1 MSVRAKMTAIA
12 DQLRALM
19 GGTDALSLDGMA
31 TTGANANAAKADIAA
46 YITEKGVEVP
56 EGTALDGFRALL
68 DLIAIES
75 GVKWEKFDC
84 VVETTTT
91 WTRDTNGSD
100 VRTYFNISIANEMI
114 WNARYFDSNRGLYGS
129 DQAGI
134 DFSDIT
140 SFVGKYYVKTDG
152 TMSGK
157 IDTCSMVA
165 GSTTV
170 CGVNLT
176 SVHNA
181 TAEELTT
188 FSQGTTSYGI
198 ATIAEG
204 ELPEEGT
211 LIEGSADGDYCVLD
225 VGGTY
230 YYYVRQISESEFQSM
245 VEEAL

>member
-1 MSVRAKMTAIA
+1 MSVNAKMTAIA

-19 GGTDALSLDGMA
+19 GGTDALSLDDMA
-31 TTGANANAAKADIAA
+31 TVGANANAAKADIAA

-68 DLIAIES
+68 DAIVIES

-84 VVETTTT
+84 VVETTTA

-100 VRTYFNISIANEMI
+100 VRTYLSLSTANEMI
-114 WNARYFDSNRGLYGS
+114 WNKRYFDSSRGLYGLG
-129 DQAGI
+129 QTGI
-134 DFSDIT
+134 DFSDPT
-140 SFVGKYYVKTDG
+140 SFVGKYYVTKDG
-152 TMSGK
+152 TMSGE
-157 IDTCSMVA
+157 IAACTSVG
-165 GSTTV
+165 GSATV
-170 CGVNLT
+170 YGVNLT

-198 ATIAEG
+198 ATITEG